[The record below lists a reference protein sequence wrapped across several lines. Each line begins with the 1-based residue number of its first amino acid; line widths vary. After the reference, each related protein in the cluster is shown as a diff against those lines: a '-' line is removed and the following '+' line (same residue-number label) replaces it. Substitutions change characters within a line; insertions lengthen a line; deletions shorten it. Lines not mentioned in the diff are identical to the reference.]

1 MDKPSMNNSMNN
13 HIGFI
18 GLGKMGQNMV
28 LNLIEH
34 GVHVSIY
41 NRTSQ
46 VTDAFLQEIKKSK
59 QQVPYLREEDM
70 LMGTLTPSKTLQQ
83 LIQSLPTPKIVLL
96 MVKAGQPVDDVIAEL
111 VNGGIQKGDIIIDG
125 GNSFFEDSKRRHDE
139 LAKKG
144 IIYIDCGTSGGLE
157 GARFGACLM
166 LGGEKQH
173 VESLSWLWDVLS
185 GKQTDACGC
194 GDHCSVEHNHGEKGC
209 ECGEG
214 GCTEYNDTDHDHQ
227 HTKDDAYGDW
237 TYFGESGAGHFVKM
251 VHNGVEY
258 GMNQAIGEGF
268 HLLAEGPYTL
278 NLKDVAANWSRGSV
292 VRGWLIELLERA
304 LTVDPR
310 LDRYKGIAGGGQTG
324 QWGIDTS
331 KKYKI
336 PQPILEQSVNAR
348 IQSKNKPTFATKVVS
363 ALRFEYGGH
372 KEES

>member
-1 MDKPSMNNSMNN
+1 MKN
-13 HIGFI
+13 HIGFV

-28 LNLIEH
+28 LNLIQH
-34 GVHVSIY
+34 GIDVSIY

-46 VTDAFLQEIKKSK
+46 VTDVFLDEIKKAK

-70 LMGTLTPSKTLQQ
+70 LMGTLTPSKSLQE
-83 LIQSLPTPKIVLL
+83 LIKSLPTPKIVIL
-96 MVKAGQPVDDVIAEL
+96 MVKAGKSVDEVIAEL
-111 VNGGIQKGDIIIDG
+111 LQGGMQTGDIIIDG

-185 GKQTDACGC
+185 GKQQEHDCTCGGHDDH
-194 GDHCSVEHNHGEKGC
+194 GDHSCA
-209 ECGEG
+209 CGEG
-214 GCTEYNDTDHDHQ
+214 ECGNCGAYKHDQSHQ
-227 HTKDDAYGDW
+227 DDAFGAW

-268 HLLAEGPYTL
+268 HLLAEGPYQL

-304 LTVDPR
+304 LTTDSK

-324 QWGIDTS
+324 QWVIDTS
-331 KKYKI
+331 KKHKI
-336 PQPILEQSVNAR
+336 PQSILEQSVKAR
-348 IQSKNKPTFATKVVS
+348 IQSKEKPTFATKVVS

-372 KEES
+372 KEEV